1 MATPKRTRYD
11 VQIRGVSRELRD
23 RLKRRA
29 AGKGVS
35 MSQYVIKVLTDDI
48 ERPTLEEWI
57 EETGKLPRIE
67 GFSGTEL
74 IREIRREAEEG
85 VDD

>member
-1 MATPKRTRYD
+1 MAAPKRRRYD
-11 VQIRGVSRELRD
+11 VQIRGVPGDLRE

-67 GFSGTEL
+67 GFSPTEL

-85 VDD
+85 IDD

>member
-1 MATPKRTRYD
+1 MATPRRRRYD
-11 VQIRGVSRELRD
+11 VQIRGVPGDLRQ

-35 MSQYVIKVLTDDI
+35 MSQYVIKVLADDI
-48 ERPTLEEWI
+48 ERPTLEEWLD
-57 EETGKLPRIE
+57 EVRRLPRVAGI
-67 GFSGTEL
+67 SPTEI

-85 VDD
+85 IDD

>member
-1 MATPKRTRYD
+1 MKRKTYD
-11 VQIRGVSRELRD
+11 VQVRGVPAALRD
-23 RLKRRA
+23 GLKRRA

-35 MSQYVIKVLTDDI
+35 MSRYVIRVLTDDI

-57 EETGKLPRIE
+57 EETGKLPRVE
-67 GFSGTEL
+67 GISGAEL

-85 VDD
+85 LED